1 MKKMRAK
8 AILMSGLL
16 AASMMLGTGSAWAE
30 QKRPSTTEPTIE
42 KTVNVAK
49 GVTVSNDVKFSFTQV
64 SNADG
69 VLAPNEETAG
79 QFTSL
84 GISELTFTDAAWTNN
99 TSEEGSF
106 KNSVTTA
113 LEDKTDA
120 VGEYTFEVKE
130 FAPTQTTEEYGWVSV
145 DTDSYFVHVYVDK
158 DNAHTYSVTKEN
170 VADKTGDKKLDK
182 LSFTNTYTKRGNQ
195 DNKNKASLV
204 ISKNVTNP
212 DYVDKNTYYTFEIT
226 FTRSSTTGSEV
237 TSLPAAN
244 KVTFDKDK
252 GEAVS
257 TGAINYGAA
266 YKFKLKD
273 GGSVSFSDIPAG
285 TTYTLTESG
294 FKNQGTTP
302 VKYTVTENGIAK
314 EATTKSPEGALI
326 GEKEN
331 KVDVS
336 NTYKD
341 VTVTGVLTSIAPFLA
356 LIVVAAVAI
365 AVYLVVR
372 KKVRRA

>member
-30 QKRPSTTEPTIE
+30 QKQPLKTEPTIE

-49 GVTVSNDVKFSFTQV
+49 GVTVPNDVKFSFTQV

-84 GISELTFTDAAWTNN
+84 GISELTFTDAAWTNK
-99 TSEEGSF
+99 TSEVGSF
-106 KNSVTTA
+106 KNSVITA
-113 LEDKTDA
+113 LAGKTNA

-130 FAPTQTTEEYGWVSV
+130 SAPTQTTEEYGWVSV
-145 DTDSYFVHVYVDK
+145 DKGSYFVHVYVDK
-158 DNAHTYSVTKEN
+158 DNTHTYSVTKNN
-170 VADKTGDKKLDK
+170 VTDTTGEKKLDK

-204 ISKNVTNP
+204 ISKTVTNP
-212 DYVDKNTYYTFEIT
+212 DYVDKDTYYTFNIT

-237 TSLPAAN
+237 TSLPTTN
-244 KVTFDKDK
+244 KVTFDK

-257 TGAINYGAA
+257 TDAINYGTA
-266 YKFKLKD
+266 YEFKLKD

-356 LIVVAAVAI
+356 MIVVAAVAI